1 MAIADIY
8 YIQVFDTDSDKL
20 WATVQL
26 SDFLFK

>member
-8 YIQVFDTDSDKL
+8 LNIKVFDSDKL